1 MSSAGLE
8 IKTLDV
14 GCGTSKEPGSVG
26 MDRVAS
32 VRPDVLHDI
41 DSFPWPFEDGSFDR
55 VLLKHVIEHVSD
67 VVKIMEEIHRVGK
80 NGAEVLIITPHYSSS
95 NSWTDPTH
103 KQHLGFYTF
112 EFFCG
117 GEGRIGF
124 YTDVRF
130 EIVSKRLDFF
140 GRYRRLGIEWLANRM
155 PRSWEKYL
163 CHIFPARN
171 MTIQMRVI
179 K

>member
-1 MSSAGLE
+1 MSAAE
-8 IKTLDV
+8 HETKTLDV

-41 DSFPWPFEDGSFDR
+41 DSFPWPFEDCSFDR

-67 VVKIMEEIHRVGK
+67 VVKTMEEIHRVGK
-80 NGAEVLIITPHYSSS
+80 NGAKVLIITPHYSSS

-112 EFFCG
+112 EFF
-117 GEGRIGF
+117 
-124 YTDVRF
+124 
-130 EIVSKRLDFF
+130 
-140 GRYRRLGIEWLANRM
+140 
-155 PRSWEKYL
+155 
-163 CHIFPARN
+163 
-171 MTIQMRVI
+171 
-179 K
+179 